1 MIKKK
6 KSNKI
11 NFYKWENKMAYQ
23 NSSSGGNGLSY
34 VSVIGSSVSALC
46 FFAPWVGCSGQ
57 SISGADLGGS
67 FWLVLLVSVVSLISF
82 FFFKY
87 VNQISKAKIF
97 ISICSAIGIIF
108 LIYKYI
114 DFQSNEFTEAFE
126 IKWGGIATLLGFII
140 SLIGV
145 SFLKDEE
152 KVRMQVNSD
161 NEFILFCPNCGKEH
175 PAASLGKFCDKCGS
189 KL

>member
-1 MIKKK
+1 MG
-6 KSNKI
+6 
-11 NFYKWENKMAYQ
+11 FQ
-23 NSSSGGNGLSY
+23 NSSERGKGLSY
-34 VSVIGSSVSALC
+34 LSVIGSSISALC

-57 SISGADLGGS
+57 SISGADMGGS
-67 FWLVLLVSVVSLISF
+67 FWLVLLVSIVSLISF
-82 FFFKY
+82 FFFKN
-87 VNQISKAKIF
+87 VGQISKAKII
-97 ISICSAIGIIF
+97 ISVCSAIGIIF
-108 LIYKYI
+108 LIFKYI

-145 SFLKDEE
+145 SFLNYEAPAK
-152 KVRMQVNSD
+152 MTLNSD